1 MKAKKYTA
9 ESIKVLKGLEA
20 VRKRPAMYIGS
31 TGAVG
36 LHHLVYEVVDNS
48 IDEALAGFC
57 DKIDV
62 VIHVDCSVTVTDNG
76 RGIPVGIHKKEKKPA
91 AEVVM
96 TTLHSGGK
104 FDAKS
109 YQISGG
115 LHGVGVSV
123 VNALSERLDLE
134 IKIDGGVYNQSYE
147 KGKPVTRLKKIG
159 KTKNTGTKVT
169 FMPDTEIFDLIEFNF
184 ETLSQRLREL
194 SFLNKGLK
202 INIVDER
209 SNKMHEFQYRGGIR
223 EFVQYLNQNKTVLNP
238 KPIYFE
244 SDKNDT
250 IVEMALQYNTSYS
263 ETIFSF
269 VNNINT
275 IEGGTH
281 LIGFK
286 AALTRSINSY
296 ANANNLIKDLK
307 QNLTGDDT
315 REGLCAVLSLKI
327 KDPQFEGQTKTKLGN
342 SDVKGL
348 VESIVNDQL
357 SIFFEENPAV
367 AKKVVL
373 KILEAARAREAARNA
388 RELARRKGVLESTSL
403 PGKLADCQE
412 RDPAESEIFL
422 VEGDSAGGSAKQAR
436 DRRNQAIL
444 PLKGKI
450 LNVEKA
456 RYDKIIKSEEIGLIV
471 SALGTG
477 VEQSDFNLEKLRYH
491 KVIIMTDAD
500 VDGSHIR
507 TLIMTFFY
515 RQMPQLIE
523 GGHLYIAQPPLYKIT
538 KGRSFQYLRDE
549 RSYEKFIIKKISDEF
564 KLKVGR
570 KRDVIGGDKF
580 RRFLQKIIA
589 KKNFIQIL
597 ERKNY
602 PFFLIEI
609 LLENGGED
617 LEFLRKQKRMENI
630 QSILTEKGIASVL
643 SKDEEHGTYELSV
656 DFQIN
661 GMSVTSKVN
670 LDLITAVEYRNL
682 SKIHKELEDFR
693 PPFLILSDS
702 EKVKIDNEAKLLDY
716 LFNHGKK
723 GIVIQRY
730 KGLGEMAPQQLWE
743 TTMDPEKRLL
753 LSVSIHDAVE
763 ADIVFTTLMGEEV
776 ESRRNFI
783 EKNALEAQNLD
794 I

>member
-1 MKAKKYTA
+1 
-9 ESIKVLKGLEA
+9 
-20 VRKRPAMYIGS
+20 
-31 TGAVG
+31 
-36 LHHLVYEVVDNS
+36 
-48 IDEALAGFC
+48 
-57 DKIDV
+57 
-62 VIHVDCSVTVTDNG
+62 
-76 RGIPVGIHKKEKKPA
+76 
-91 AEVVM
+91 
-96 TTLHSGGK
+96 
-104 FDAKS
+104 
-109 YQISGG
+109 
-115 LHGVGVSV
+115 
-123 VNALSERLDLE
+123 
-134 IKIDGGVYNQSYE
+134 
-147 KGKPVTRLKKIG
+147 
-159 KTKNTGTKVT
+159 
-169 FMPDTEIFDLIEFNF
+169 
-184 ETLSQRLREL
+184 
-194 SFLNKGLK
+194 
-202 INIVDER
+202 
-209 SNKMHEFQYRGGIR
+209 
-223 EFVQYLNQNKTVLNP
+223 
-238 KPIYFE
+238 
-244 SDKNDT
+244 
-250 IVEMALQYNTSYS
+250 
-263 ETIFSF
+263 
-269 VNNINT
+269 
-275 IEGGTH
+275 
-281 LIGFK
+281 
-286 AALTRSINSY
+286 
-296 ANANNLIKDLK
+296 
-307 QNLTGDDT
+307 
-315 REGLCAVLSLKI
+315 
-327 KDPQFEGQTKTKLGN
+327 
-342 SDVKGL
+342 
-348 VESIVNDQL
+348 
-357 SIFFEENPAV
+357 
-367 AKKVVL
+367 
-373 KILEAARAREAARNA
+373 
-388 RELARRKGVLESTSL
+388 
-403 PGKLADCQE
+403 
-412 RDPAESEIFL
+412 
-422 VEGDSAGGSAKQAR
+422 
-436 DRRNQAIL
+436 
-444 PLKGKI
+444 
-450 LNVEKA
+450 
-456 RYDKIIKSEEIGLIV
+456 
-471 SALGTG
+471 
-477 VEQSDFNLEKLRYH
+477 RYH